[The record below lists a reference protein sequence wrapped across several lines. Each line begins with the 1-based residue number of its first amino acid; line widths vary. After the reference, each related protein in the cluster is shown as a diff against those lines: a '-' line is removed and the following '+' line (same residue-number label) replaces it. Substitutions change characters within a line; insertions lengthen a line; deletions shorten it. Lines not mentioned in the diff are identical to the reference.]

1 MLQFTSQSDFPEIYR
16 IMQASFPD
24 DEYRPY
30 NEQLALFQEPEYRI
44 YYMPVIELEGVV
56 NNSNGNSKI
65 QAAGFLAVWE
75 FESFIYIEHFAVDP
89 ALRNSG
95 TGSAMLQELVK
106 QYQKPICLEVEL
118 PEDELTR
125 RRIGFYER
133 NGFVFNEYPYMQP
146 PISKGKSPVPL
157 RIMTY
162 RNEITREE
170 FQKMKEILYR
180 RVYSMSD
187 AYLAEELGEEYCRNF
202 VNGI

>member
-1 MLQFTSQSDFPEIYR
+1 MLQRINETDFPEIYR
-16 IMQASFPD
+16 IMQASFSD

-30 NEQLALFQEPEYRI
+30 DEQLALFEEPEYRI
-44 YYMPVIELEGVV
+44 YYMP
-56 NNSNGNSKI
+56 
-65 QAAGFLAVWE
+65 AGFLAVWE

-133 NGFVFNEYPYMQP
+133 NGFVFNEYPYIQP

-162 RNEITREE
+162 RSEITREE
-170 FQKMKEILYR
+170 FQKMKEIPYR
-180 RVYSMSD
+180 RVYKCE
-187 AYLAEELGEEYCRNF
+187 AR
-202 VNGI
+202 I

>member
-1 MLQFTSQSDFPEIYR
+1 MLQRINETDFPEICR
-16 IMQASFPD
+16 IMQASFSD

-30 NEQLALFQEPEYRI
+30 DEQLALFEEPEYRI
-44 YYMPVIELEGVV
+44 YYMP
-56 NNSNGNSKI
+56 
-65 QAAGFLAVWE
+65 AGFLAVWE

-133 NGFVFNEYPYMQP
+133 NGFVFNEYPYIQP

-162 RNEITREE
+162 RSEITREE

-180 RVYSMSD
+180 RVYKCE
-187 AYLAEELGEEYCRNF
+187 AR
-202 VNGI
+202 I

>member
-1 MLQFTSQSDFPEIYR
+1 MLQRINETDFPEIYR
-16 IMQASFPD
+16 IMQASFSD

-30 NEQLALFQEPEYRI
+30 DEQLALFEEPEYRI
-44 YYMPVIELEGVV
+44 YYMP
-56 NNSNGNSKI
+56 
-65 QAAGFLAVWE
+65 AGFLAVWE

-95 TGSAMLQELVK
+95 TGSAMLRELVK

-133 NGFVFNEYPYMQP
+133 NGFVFNEYPYIQP

-162 RNEITREE
+162 RSEITREE

-180 RVYSMSD
+180 RVYKCE
-187 AYLAEELGEEYCRNF
+187 AR
-202 VNGI
+202 I

>member
-1 MLQFTSQSDFPEIYR
+1 MLQRINETNFPEIYR
-16 IMQASFPD
+16 IMQASFSD

-30 NEQLALFQEPEYRI
+30 DEQLALFEEPEYRI
-44 YYMPVIELEGVV
+44 YYMP
-56 NNSNGNSKI
+56 
-65 QAAGFLAVWE
+65 AGFLAVWE

-133 NGFVFNEYPYMQP
+133 NGFVFNEYPYIQP

-162 RNEITREE
+162 RSEITREE

-180 RVYSMSD
+180 RVYKCG
-187 AYLAEELGEEYCRNF
+187 AR
-202 VNGI
+202 I

>member
-1 MLQFTSQSDFPEIYR
+1 MLQRINETNFPEIYR
-16 IMQASFPD
+16 IMQASFSD

-30 NEQLALFQEPEYRI
+30 DEQLALFEEPEYRI
-44 YYMPVIELEGVV
+44 YYMP
-56 NNSNGNSKI
+56 
-65 QAAGFLAVWE
+65 AGFLAVWE
-75 FESFIYIEHFAVDP
+75 FESFTYIEHFAVDP

-133 NGFVFNEYPYMQP
+133 NGFVFNEYPYIQP

-162 RNEITREE
+162 GSAITQDTFEE
-170 FQKMKEILYR
+170 MKRVLYQ
-180 RVYSMSD
+180 RVYK
-187 AYLAEELGEEYCRNF
+187 CT
-202 VNGI
+202 V

>member
-1 MLQFTSQSDFPEIYR
+1 MLQRINETNFPEIYR
-16 IMQASFPD
+16 IMQASFSD

-30 NEQLALFQEPEYRI
+30 DEQLALFEEPEYRI
-44 YYMPVIELEGVV
+44 YYMP
-56 NNSNGNSKI
+56 
-65 QAAGFLAVWE
+65 AGFLAVWE

-133 NGFVFNEYPYMQP
+133 NGFVFNEYPYIQP

-162 RNEITREE
+162 KNEITREE

-180 RVYSMSD
+180 RVYKCE
-187 AYLAEELGEEYCRNF
+187 AR
-202 VNGI
+202 I

>member
-1 MLQFTSQSDFPEIYR
+1 MLQRINETNFPEIYR
-16 IMQASFPD
+16 IMQASFSD

-30 NEQLALFQEPEYRI
+30 DEQLALFEEPEYRS
-44 YYMPVIELEGVV
+44 YYMP
-56 NNSNGNSKI
+56 
-65 QAAGFLAVWE
+65 AGFLAVWE

-133 NGFVFNEYPYMQP
+133 NGFVFNEYPYIQP

-162 RNEITREE
+162 KSEITREE

-180 RVYSMSD
+180 RVYKCE
-187 AYLAEELGEEYCRNF
+187 AR
-202 VNGI
+202 I

>member
-1 MLQFTSQSDFPEIYR
+1 MLQRINETDFPEIYR
-16 IMQASFPD
+16 IMQASFSD

-30 NEQLALFQEPEYRI
+30 DEQLALFEEPEYRI
-44 YYMPVIELEGVV
+44 YYMP
-56 NNSNGNSKI
+56 
-65 QAAGFLAVWE
+65 AGFLAVWE

-133 NGFVFNEYPYMQP
+133 NGFVFNEYPYIQP

-162 RNEITREE
+162 RSEITREE

-180 RVYSMSD
+180 RVYKCE
-187 AYLAEELGEEYCRNF
+187 AIG
-202 VNGI
+202 

>member
-1 MLQFTSQSDFPEIYR
+1 MLQRINETNFPEIYR
-16 IMQASFPD
+16 IMQASFSD

-30 NEQLALFQEPEYRI
+30 DEQLALFEEPEYRI
-44 YYMPVIELEGVV
+44 YYMP
-56 NNSNGNSKI
+56 
-65 QAAGFLAVWE
+65 AGFLAVWE

-118 PEDELTR
+118 SEDELTR

-133 NGFVFNEYPYMQP
+133 NGFVFNEYPYIQP

-162 RNEITREE
+162 GSAITQDTFEE
-170 FQKMKEILYR
+170 MKRVLYQ
-180 RVYSMSD
+180 RVYK
-187 AYLAEELGEEYCRNF
+187 CT
-202 VNGI
+202 V

>member
-1 MLQFTSQSDFPEIYR
+1 MLQRINETDFPEIYR
-16 IMQASFPD
+16 IMQASFSD

-30 NEQLALFQEPEYRI
+30 DEQLALFEEPEYRI
-44 YYMPVIELEGVV
+44 YYMP
-56 NNSNGNSKI
+56 
-65 QAAGFLAVWE
+65 AGFLAVWE

-133 NGFVFNEYPYMQP
+133 NGFVFNEYPYIQP

-162 RNEITREE
+162 GEAITRETFE
-170 FQKMKEILYR
+170 AIKNVLYR
-180 RVYSMSD
+180 SVYKYGVS
-187 AYLAEELGEEYCRNF
+187 
-202 VNGI
+202 

>member
-1 MLQFTSQSDFPEIYR
+1 MLQFTSQSDFSEIYR
-16 IMQASFPD
+16 IMQASFSD

-30 NEQLALFQEPEYRI
+30 DEQLALFEEPEYRI
-44 YYMPVIELEGVV
+44 YYMP
-56 NNSNGNSKI
+56 
-65 QAAGFLAVWE
+65 AGFLAVWE

-133 NGFVFNEYPYMQP
+133 NGFVFNEYPYIQP

-162 RNEITREE
+162 KSEITREE

-180 RVYSMSD
+180 RVYKCE
-187 AYLAEELGEEYCRNF
+187 AR
-202 VNGI
+202 I

>member
-1 MLQFTSQSDFPEIYR
+1 MLQFTSQSDFSEIYR
-16 IMQASFPD
+16 IMQASFSD
-24 DEYRPY
+24 NEYRPY
-30 NEQLALFQEPEYRI
+30 DEQLALFEEPEYRI
-44 YYMPVIELEGVV
+44 YYMP
-56 NNSNGNSKI
+56 
-65 QAAGFLAVWE
+65 AGFLAVWE

-133 NGFVFNEYPYMQP
+133 NGFVFNEYPYIQP

-162 RNEITREE
+162 KSEITREE

-180 RVYSMSD
+180 RVYKCE
-187 AYLAEELGEEYCRNF
+187 AK
-202 VNGI
+202 I

>member
-1 MLQFTSQSDFPEIYR
+1 MLQFTSQSDFSEIYR
-16 IMQASFPD
+16 IMQASFSD

-30 NEQLALFQEPEYRI
+30 DEQLALFEEPEYRI
-44 YYMPVIELEGVV
+44 YYMP
-56 NNSNGNSKI
+56 
-65 QAAGFLAVWE
+65 AGFLAVWE

-133 NGFVFNEYPYMQP
+133 NGFVFNEYPYIQP

-162 RNEITREE
+162 GEAITRETFE
-170 FQKMKEILYR
+170 AIKNVLYR
-180 RVYSMSD
+180 SVYKYGVS
-187 AYLAEELGEEYCRNF
+187 
-202 VNGI
+202 

>member
-1 MLQFTSQSDFPEIYR
+1 MLQRINETDFPEIYR
-16 IMQASFPD
+16 IMQASFSD

-30 NEQLALFQEPEYRI
+30 DEQLALFEEPEYRI
-44 YYMPVIELEGVV
+44 YYMP
-56 NNSNGNSKI
+56 
-65 QAAGFLAVWE
+65 AGFLAVWE

-133 NGFVFNEYPYMQP
+133 NGFVFNEYPYIQP

-162 RNEITREE
+162 RSEITRDE

-180 RVYSMSD
+180 RVYKCE
-187 AYLAEELGEEYCRNF
+187 AR
-202 VNGI
+202 I

>member
-1 MLQFTSQSDFPEIYR
+1 MLQFTSQSDFSEIYR
-16 IMQASFPD
+16 IMQASFSG

-30 NEQLALFQEPEYRI
+30 DEQLALFEEPECRI
-44 YYMPVIELEGVV
+44 YYMP
-56 NNSNGNSKI
+56 
-65 QAAGFLAVWE
+65 AGFLAVWE

-133 NGFVFNEYPYMQP
+133 NGFVFNEYPYIQP

-162 RNEITREE
+162 GEAITRETFE
-170 FQKMKEILYR
+170 AMKNVLYR
-180 RVYSMSD
+180 SVYKYGVS
-187 AYLAEELGEEYCRNF
+187 
-202 VNGI
+202 

>member
-1 MLQFTSQSDFPEIYR
+1 MLQRINETDFPEIYR
-16 IMQASFPD
+16 IMQASFSD

-30 NEQLALFQEPEYRI
+30 DEQLALFEEPEYRI
-44 YYMPVIELEGVV
+44 YYMP
-56 NNSNGNSKI
+56 
-65 QAAGFLAVWE
+65 AGFLAVWE

-89 ALRNSG
+89 SLRNSG

-133 NGFVFNEYPYMQP
+133 NGFVFNEYPYIQP

-162 RNEITREE
+162 RSEITREE

-180 RVYSMSD
+180 RVYKCE
-187 AYLAEELGEEYCRNF
+187 AR
-202 VNGI
+202 I

>member
-56 NNSNGNSKI
+56 NNSNGNCKI

-133 NGFVFNEYPYMQP
+133 NGFVFNEYPYIQP

-162 RNEITREE
+162 GEAITRETFE
-170 FQKMKEILYR
+170 AMKNVLYR
-180 RVYSMSD
+180 SVYKYGVS
-187 AYLAEELGEEYCRNF
+187 
-202 VNGI
+202 

>member
-1 MLQFTSQSDFPEIYR
+1 MLQRINETNFPEIYR
-16 IMQASFPD
+16 IMQASFSD

-30 NEQLALFQEPEYRI
+30 DEQLALFEEPEYRI
-44 YYMPVIELEGVV
+44 YYMP
-56 NNSNGNSKI
+56 
-65 QAAGFLAVWE
+65 AGFLAVWE

-133 NGFVFNEYPYMQP
+133 NGFVFNEYPYIQP

-162 RNEITREE
+162 GEAITRETFE
-170 FQKMKEILYR
+170 AIKNVLYR
-180 RVYSMSD
+180 SVYKYGVS
-187 AYLAEELGEEYCRNF
+187 
-202 VNGI
+202 

>member
-1 MLQFTSQSDFPEIYR
+1 MLKRINETDFPEIYR
-16 IMQASFPD
+16 IMQASFSD

-30 NEQLALFQEPEYRI
+30 DEQLALFEEPEYRI
-44 YYMPVIELEGVV
+44 YYMP
-56 NNSNGNSKI
+56 
-65 QAAGFLAVWE
+65 AGFLAVWE

-95 TGSAMLQELVK
+95 TGSVMLKELVK

-133 NGFVFNEYPYMQP
+133 NGFVFNEYPYIQP

-162 RNEITREE
+162 RSEITREE

-180 RVYSMSD
+180 RVYKCE
-187 AYLAEELGEEYCRNF
+187 AIG
-202 VNGI
+202 

>member
-1 MLQFTSQSDFPEIYR
+1 MLQRINETNFPEIYR
-16 IMQASFPD
+16 IMQASFSD

-30 NEQLALFQEPEYRI
+30 DEQLALFEEPEYRI
-44 YYMPVIELEGVV
+44 YYMP
-56 NNSNGNSKI
+56 
-65 QAAGFLAVWE
+65 AGFLAVWE

-133 NGFVFNEYPYMQP
+133 NGFVFNEYPYIQP

-162 RNEITREE
+162 KSEITREE
-170 FQKMKEILYR
+170 FQKMKEIL
-180 RVYSMSD
+180 
-187 AYLAEELGEEYCRNF
+187 
-202 VNGI
+202 

>member
-1 MLQFTSQSDFPEIYR
+1 MLQRINETDFPEIYR
-16 IMQASFPD
+16 IMQASFSD

-30 NEQLALFQEPEYRI
+30 DEQLALFEEPEYRI
-44 YYMPVIELEGVV
+44 YYMP
-56 NNSNGNSKI
+56 
-65 QAAGFLAVWE
+65 AGFLAVWE

-133 NGFVFNEYPYMQP
+133 NGFVFNEYPYIQP
-146 PISKGKSPVPL
+146 PISKGKSPVTL

-162 RNEITREE
+162 RSEITREE

-180 RVYSMSD
+180 RVYKCE
-187 AYLAEELGEEYCRNF
+187 AR
-202 VNGI
+202 I

>member
-1 MLQFTSQSDFPEIYR
+1 MLQRINETDFPEIYR

-30 NEQLALFQEPEYRI
+30 EEQIALFQEPEYRI
-44 YYMPVIELEGVV
+44 YYM
-56 NNSNGNSKI
+56 
-65 QAAGFLAVWE
+65 AAGFLAVWE

-133 NGFVFNEYPYMQP
+133 NGFVFNEYPYIQP

-162 RNEITREE
+162 GSAITREKFE
-170 FQKMKEILYR
+170 EMKEVLYR
-180 RVYSMSD
+180 RVYK
-187 AYLAEELGEEYCRNF
+187 C
-202 VNGI
+202 GI

>member
-1 MLQFTSQSDFPEIYR
+1 MLQRINETDFPEIYR
-16 IMQASFPD
+16 IMQASFSD

-30 NEQLALFQEPEYRI
+30 DEQLALFEEPEYRI
-44 YYMPVIELEGVV
+44 YYMP
-56 NNSNGNSKI
+56 
-65 QAAGFLAVWE
+65 AGFLAVWE

-106 QYQKPICLEVEL
+106 QYQKPICMEGEL
-118 PEDELTR
+118 PEDELNR

-133 NGFVFNEYPYMQP
+133 NGFVFNEYPYIQP

-162 RNEITREE
+162 RSEITRQE

-180 RVYSMSD
+180 RVYKCE
-187 AYLAEELGEEYCRNF
+187 AR
-202 VNGI
+202 I

>member
-1 MLQFTSQSDFPEIYR
+1 MLQRINETDFPEIYR

-30 NEQLALFQEPEYRI
+30 EEQIALFQELEYRI
-44 YYMPVIELEGVV
+44 YYMP
-56 NNSNGNSKI
+56 
-65 QAAGFLAVWE
+65 AGFLAVWE

-133 NGFVFNEYPYMQP
+133 NGFVFNEYPYIQP

-162 RNEITREE
+162 GSAITRETFE
-170 FQKMKEILYR
+170 EMKEVLYR
-180 RVYSMSD
+180 RVYK
-187 AYLAEELGEEYCRNF
+187 CT
-202 VNGI
+202 V

>member
-1 MLQFTSQSDFPEIYR
+1 MLQRINETDFPEIYR
-16 IMQASFPD
+16 IMQASFSD

-30 NEQLALFQEPEYRI
+30 DEQLALFEEPEYRI
-44 YYMPVIELEGVV
+44 YYMP
-56 NNSNGNSKI
+56 
-65 QAAGFLAVWE
+65 AGFLAVWE

-133 NGFVFNEYPYMQP
+133 NGFVFNEYPYIQP

-162 RNEITREE
+162 RSEITREE

-180 RVYSMSD
+180 RVYKCEARS
-187 AYLAEELGEEYCRNF
+187 
-202 VNGI
+202 

>member
-1 MLQFTSQSDFPEIYR
+1 MLQFTSQSDFSEIYR
-16 IMQASFPD
+16 IMQASFSG

-30 NEQLALFQEPEYRI
+30 DEQLALFEEPEYRI
-44 YYMPVIELEGVV
+44 YYMP
-56 NNSNGNSKI
+56 
-65 QAAGFLAVWE
+65 AGFLAVWE

-133 NGFVFNEYPYMQP
+133 NGFVFNEYPYIQP

-162 RNEITREE
+162 GEAITRETFE
-170 FQKMKEILYR
+170 AMKNVLYR
-180 RVYSMSD
+180 SVYKYGVS
-187 AYLAEELGEEYCRNF
+187 
-202 VNGI
+202 

>member
-1 MLQFTSQSDFPEIYR
+1 MLQRINETNFPEIYR
-16 IMQASFPD
+16 IMQASFSD

-30 NEQLALFQEPEYRI
+30 DEQLALFEEPEYRI
-44 YYMPVIELEGVV
+44 YYMP
-56 NNSNGNSKI
+56 
-65 QAAGFLAVWE
+65 AGFLAVWE

-95 TGSAMLQELVK
+95 TGSVMLQELVK

-133 NGFVFNEYPYMQP
+133 NGFVFNEYPYIQP

-162 RNEITREE
+162 GEAITRETFE
-170 FQKMKEILYR
+170 AMKNVLYR
-180 RVYSMSD
+180 SVYKYGVS
-187 AYLAEELGEEYCRNF
+187 
-202 VNGI
+202 

>member
-1 MLQFTSQSDFPEIYR
+1 MLQRINETNFPEIYR
-16 IMQASFPD
+16 IMQASFSD

-30 NEQLALFQEPEYRI
+30 DEQLALFKEPEYRI
-44 YYMPVIELEGVV
+44 YYMP
-56 NNSNGNSKI
+56 
-65 QAAGFLAVWE
+65 AGFLAVWE

-133 NGFVFNEYPYMQP
+133 NGFVFNEYPYIQP

-162 RNEITREE
+162 KSEITREE

-180 RVYSMSD
+180 RVYKCE
-187 AYLAEELGEEYCRNF
+187 AR
-202 VNGI
+202 I

>member
-1 MLQFTSQSDFPEIYR
+1 MLQRINETNFPEIYR
-16 IMQASFPD
+16 IMQASFSD

-30 NEQLALFQEPEYRI
+30 DEQLALFEEPEYRI
-44 YYMPVIELEGVV
+44 YYMP
-56 NNSNGNSKI
+56 
-65 QAAGFLAVWE
+65 AGFLAVWE

-133 NGFVFNEYPYMQP
+133 NGVVFNEYPYIQP

-162 RNEITREE
+162 KSEITREE

-180 RVYSMSD
+180 RVYKCE
-187 AYLAEELGEEYCRNF
+187 AK
-202 VNGI
+202 I

>member
-1 MLQFTSQSDFPEIYR
+1 MLQRINENDFPEIYR
-16 IMQASFPD
+16 IMQASFSD

-30 NEQLALFQEPEYRI
+30 DEQLALFEEPEYRI
-44 YYMPVIELEGVV
+44 YYMP
-56 NNSNGNSKI
+56 
-65 QAAGFLAVWE
+65 AGFLAVWE

-133 NGFVFNEYPYMQP
+133 NGFVFNEYPYIQP

-162 RNEITREE
+162 RSEITREE

-180 RVYSMSD
+180 RVYKCE
-187 AYLAEELGEEYCRNF
+187 AR
-202 VNGI
+202 I

>member
-1 MLQFTSQSDFPEIYR
+1 MLQRINETNFPEIYR
-16 IMQASFPD
+16 IMQASFSD

-30 NEQLALFQEPEYRI
+30 DEQLALFEEPEYRI
-44 YYMPVIELEGVV
+44 YYMP
-56 NNSNGNSKI
+56 
-65 QAAGFLAVWE
+65 AGFLAVWE

-133 NGFVFNEYPYMQP
+133 NGFGFNEYPYIQP

-162 RNEITREE
+162 GSAITQDTFEE
-170 FQKMKEILYR
+170 MKRVLYQ
-180 RVYSMSD
+180 RVYK
-187 AYLAEELGEEYCRNF
+187 CT
-202 VNGI
+202 V

>member
-1 MLQFTSQSDFPEIYR
+1 MLQRINETDFPEIYR
-16 IMQASFPD
+16 IMQASFSD

-30 NEQLALFQEPEYRI
+30 DEQLALFEEPEYRI
-44 YYMPVIELEGVV
+44 YYMP
-56 NNSNGNSKI
+56 
-65 QAAGFLAVWE
+65 AGFLAVWE

-133 NGFVFNEYPYMQP
+133 NGFVFNEYPYIQP

-157 RIMTY
+157 RIMKY
-162 RNEITREE
+162 GEAITRETFE
-170 FQKMKEILYR
+170 AMKNVLYR
-180 RVYSMSD
+180 SVYKYGVS
-187 AYLAEELGEEYCRNF
+187 
-202 VNGI
+202 

>member
-1 MLQFTSQSDFPEIYR
+1 MLQRINETNFPEIYR
-16 IMQASFPD
+16 IMQASFSD

-30 NEQLALFQEPEYRI
+30 DEQLALFEEPEYRI
-44 YYMPVIELEGVV
+44 YYM
-56 NNSNGNSKI
+56 S
-65 QAAGFLAVWE
+65 AGFLAVWE

-133 NGFVFNEYPYMQP
+133 NGFVFNEYPYIQP

-162 RNEITREE
+162 GSAITQDTFEE
-170 FQKMKEILYR
+170 MKRVLYQ
-180 RVYSMSD
+180 RVYK
-187 AYLAEELGEEYCRNF
+187 YT
-202 VNGI
+202 V

>member
-1 MLQFTSQSDFPEIYR
+1 MLQRINETNFPEIYR
-16 IMQASFPD
+16 IMQASFSD

-30 NEQLALFQEPEYRI
+30 DEQLALFEEPEYRI
-44 YYMPVIELEGVV
+44 YYMP
-56 NNSNGNSKI
+56 
-65 QAAGFLAVWE
+65 AGFLAVWE
-75 FESFIYIEHFAVDP
+75 VESFIYIEHFAVDP

-133 NGFVFNEYPYMQP
+133 NGFVFNEYPYIQP

-162 RNEITREE
+162 KSEITREE

-180 RVYSMSD
+180 RVYKCE
-187 AYLAEELGEEYCRNF
+187 AR
-202 VNGI
+202 I

>member
-1 MLQFTSQSDFPEIYR
+1 MLQRINETDFPEIYR
-16 IMQASFPD
+16 IMQASFSD

-30 NEQLALFQEPEYRI
+30 DEQLAVFEEPEYRI
-44 YYMPVIELEGVV
+44 YYMP
-56 NNSNGNSKI
+56 
-65 QAAGFLAVWE
+65 AGFLAVWE

-133 NGFVFNEYPYMQP
+133 NGFVFNEYPYIQP

-162 RNEITREE
+162 RSEITREE

-180 RVYSMSD
+180 RVYKCE
-187 AYLAEELGEEYCRNF
+187 AR
-202 VNGI
+202 I